1 MKKKE
6 SLRENWKSVTQ
17 ILSSSCVDQISLGQR
32 HTVIPLT
39 DIHTELPIIA
49 PKCQRRFSQLT
60 TTLSRGCNNAI
71 SSRQRMI
78 FSCNTTS
85 RYIWIAVLEHI
96 HIWLSIIP
104 IDLLLTNDRY
114 SHMVT
119 LQLTYCQQLTH
130 IHTWLSMIALPQAF
144 L

>member
-1 MKKKE
+1 MFEENNCSIKKKE
-6 SLRENWKSVTQ
+6 SLRDNWKSVTQ

-49 PKCQRRFSQLT
+49 PKCQRQFSQLT

-85 RYIWIAVLEHI
+85 RYIWMK
-96 HIWLSIIP
+96 SICHWN
-104 IDLLLTNDRY
+104 TFTHDRY
-114 SHMVT
+114 SHMT
-119 LQLTYCQQLTH
+119 D
-130 IHTWLSMIALPQAF
+130 IHTWLLCN
-144 L
+144 